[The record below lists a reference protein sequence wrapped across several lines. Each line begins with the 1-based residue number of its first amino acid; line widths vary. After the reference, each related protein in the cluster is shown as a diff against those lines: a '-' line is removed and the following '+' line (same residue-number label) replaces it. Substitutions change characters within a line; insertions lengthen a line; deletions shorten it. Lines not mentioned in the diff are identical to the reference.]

1 MARIWMALGG
11 RESGSPEE
19 ETVVVVVVGVGGVR
33 RGGGQE
39 SFVYCLSST
48 ARGTT
53 DLVRLRGGLPSWT
66 WCLGWADGLHLP

>member
-1 MARIWMALGG
+1 
-11 RESGSPEE
+11 
-19 ETVVVVVVGVGGVR
+19 VVVVGVGGVR

-66 WCLGWADGLHLP
+66 WCLGWADGLHSR